1 MGEETLYPQIIS
13 KYPEKDHA
21 ICLKKKRTFPPS
33 MNRYLVSMLDVKK
46 DLNDIIE
53 LGIKLKRKGKKGENI
68 ELLKGKTLGMIFE
81 KSSTRT
87 RVSFEVGMTK
97 LGGHAIFL
105 SSNDI
110 QLGRGETIED
120 TALVL
125 SRYVDI
131 IMYRAKSNEAMKEF
145 AEKATV
151 PVISGLDDK
160 EHPCQVITD
169 LMTIKE
175 HKGSLEG
182 LNFVYFGDGDNNMA
196 HSYLLGCGIA
206 GINVKIVSPKTYWP
220 EKYYVEEAKNFD
232 VKVEVTDQIKNAA
245 VNADIIATDTW
256 VSMGDEAEKEK
267 RIKAFQGYTVNNKIM
282 KQAKPDA
289 IFLHCLPAYYGY
301 EVTKEVAH
309 GPQSVI
315 FDEAENRMWAQ
326 MAIMITLLNQ

>member
-1 MGEETLYPQIIS
+1 MKRDII
-13 KYPEKDHA
+13 
-21 ICLKKKRTFPPS
+21 
-33 MNRYLVSMLDVKK
+33 SMLDVRD
-46 DLNDIIE
+46 DLENIID
-53 LGIKLKRKGKKGENI
+53 LAIKLKKKSKKGESI
-68 ELLKGKTLGMIFE
+68 DILKGKTLGMIFE

-87 RVSFEVGMTK
+87 RVSFETGMTK

-105 SSNDI
+105 GKNDI

-125 SRYVDI
+125 SRYVDL
-131 IMYRAKSNEAMKEF
+131 IMFRAMSNKDMKEL
-145 AEKATV
+145 AKHATV

-175 HKGSLEG
+175 HKGKLEG
-182 LNFVYFGDGDNNMA
+182 LNFVYLGDGKNNMS

-206 GINVKIVSPKTYWP
+206 GMNVKIVSPKKYWP
-220 EKYYVEEAKNFD
+220 DEFYVKEAKKFK
-232 VKVEVTDQIKNAA
+232 VKVEITDKIESSTKD
-245 VNADIIATDTW
+245 ADVIATDTW
-256 VSMGDEAEKEK
+256 ISMGDESQKQQRLK
-267 RIKAFQGYTVNNKIM
+267 DFKGYTVNNKLM

-289 IFLHCLPAYYGY
+289 IFLHCLPAYYDY

-309 GPQSVI
+309 GLQSVI

-326 MAIMITLLNQ
+326 IAIMVTLCKN

>member
-1 MGEETLYPQIIS
+1 
-13 KYPEKDHA
+13 
-21 ICLKKKRTFPPS
+21 
-33 MNRYLVSMLDVKK
+33 MLDVQ
-46 DLNDIIE
+46 NDVEEIID
-53 LGIKLKRKGKKGENI
+53 LGIKLKQQSKKGKSI

-105 SSNDI
+105 STNDI
-110 QLGRGETIED
+110 QLGRGETIQD
-120 TALVL
+120 TAMVL

-131 IMYRAKSNEAMKEF
+131 IMYRAKSNKAMREL
-145 AEKATV
+145 AESATV

-175 HKGSLEG
+175 HKKKLQG
-182 LNFVYFGDGDNNMA
+182 LNLVYLGDGNNNMA
-196 HSYLLGCGIA
+196 HSYLLGCAIVGM
-206 GINVKIVSPKTYWP
+206 NVKIVAPKKYTP
-220 EKYYVEEAKNFD
+220 EKYYVDEAKKFGVN
-232 VKVEVTDQIKNAA
+232 VEITDKIQNST
-245 VNADIIATDTW
+245 VNADVVATDTW
-256 VSMGDEAEKEK
+256 VSMGDEAEKAK
-267 RIKAFQGYTVNNKIM
+267 RIKEFQGYTIDQNLM
-282 KQAKPDA
+282 KKAKDDA

-309 GPQSVI
+309 GKQSVI

-326 MAIMITLLNQ
+326 IAIIVTFFK

>member
-1 MGEETLYPQIIS
+1 M
-13 KYPEKDHA
+13 
-21 ICLKKKRTFPPS
+21 KRNFI
-33 MNRYLVSMLDVKK
+33 SMLDVKD
-46 DLNDIIE
+46 DLEKIID
-53 LGIKLKRKGKKGENI
+53 LGIKLKKKSKNGDKI
-68 ELLKGKTLGMIFE
+68 ELLKGKTLAMIFE

-87 RVSFEVGMTK
+87 RVSFETGMTK

-105 SSNDI
+105 GKSDI

-131 IMYRAKSNEAMKEF
+131 IMFRAMKNEDIKEL
-145 AEKATV
+145 AKYSTV

-160 EHPCQVITD
+160 EHPCQVMTD

-175 HKGSLEG
+175 HKKKLNG
-182 LNFVYFGDGDNNMA
+182 LNFVYIGDGANNMS
-196 HSYLLGCGIA
+196 HSYLLGCAIA
-206 GINVKIVSPKTYWP
+206 GMNIKIVAPKKYWP
-220 EKYYVEEAKNFD
+220 NKYFIDEAKKFG
-232 VKVEVTDQIKNAA
+232 VKVEVTDIIENSTKDKD
-245 VNADIIATDTW
+245 VIATDTW
-256 VSMGDEAEKEK
+256 ISMGDESEKK
-267 RIKAFQGYTVNNKIM
+267 QRLKNFKDYTIDKKIM
-282 KQAKPDA
+282 SIAKTDA

-326 MAIMITLLNQ
+326 IAIMVTLCKN